1 MYKYISRVLDA
12 FGNLGL
18 YIRSLVPSPSSTRT
32 PRTAHLPSAVDQ
44 NITGVASAPRSAELP
59 DGTPMSEP
67 DRTSGAAVLVVV
79 EKGRLF
85 YLIHVDITDRNP
97 VQTVIQEVRL
107 AAEIFVHPTYLPRL
121 LHSALYHQQMS
132 IATAPAVPNAGSRV
146 AIDAITSR
154 QPVDYPRLTDG
165 VELDG
170 VPFTERYPMVT
181 RNGSDSGSDSPV
193 SYLLVETKLKKHVVL
208 MCSFAAVVA
217 SIVVG
222 VLVGLTS
229 RNAAYGIA
237 ATAGMV
243 GIIAF
248 LVQLLTWAVA
258 V

>member
-132 IATAPAVPNAGSRV
+132 IATAPAVGWNPPYRHVVANLGVQVPNAGSRV

-154 QPVDYPRLTDG
+154 QPV
-165 VELDG
+165 
-170 VPFTERYPMVT
+170 
-181 RNGSDSGSDSPV
+181 
-193 SYLLVETKLKKHVVL
+193 
-208 MCSFAAVVA
+208 
-217 SIVVG
+217 SIA
-222 VLVGLTS
+222 LS
-229 RNAAYGIA
+229 
-237 ATAGMV
+237 
-243 GIIAF
+243 
-248 LVQLLTWAVA
+248 
-258 V
+258 